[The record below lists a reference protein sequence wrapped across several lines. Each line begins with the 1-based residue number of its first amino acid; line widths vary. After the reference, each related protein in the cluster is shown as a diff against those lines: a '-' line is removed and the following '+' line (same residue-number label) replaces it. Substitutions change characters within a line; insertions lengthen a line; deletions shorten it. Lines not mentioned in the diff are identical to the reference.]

1 MWNILICVTIRKL
14 VQLLQHVKNNCE
26 IYAIYYMGQIVR
38 WAASDLRRKRSAWN
52 QTLPGS
58 QYGRIFMAPK
68 IFMGGTIQF
77 DDIDQV
83 VNIIFWSCNS
93 FWVFNALMH
102 WCVISSNWH
111 KKHLDSIKYL
121 FSLCEWTCK
130 VVCHM
135 LQNWKYLRP
144 FMSVGHR
151 TLGTC
156 SLQRPSLRLAATVI
170 AGYHLFQFNSTLY
183 KQATSSRL
191 CSVL

>member
-1 MWNILICVTIRKL
+1 MITITVKNKSNIL
-14 VQLLQHVKNNCE
+14 
-26 IYAIYYMGQIVR
+26 YYMGQIVR
-38 WAASDLRRKRSAWN
+38 WAASALRRKRSAWN

-58 QYGRIFMAPK
+58 QYCGIFMAPK

-77 DDIDQV
+77 DDIPGRKY
-83 VNIIFWSCNS
+83 NFLKLLFLEA
-93 FWVFNALMH
+93 FWVFNALML
-102 WCVISSNWH
+102 WCVNSSNWH

-144 FMSVGHR
+144 FMSGGHR

-156 SLQRPSLRLAATVI
+156 SLQRPSLRLAAAVI